1 MRTAQ
6 IGPDLRLIQTVNCSL
21 QQEEWE
27 EKKTEKKSENKM
39 GTVDVMSYKILST

>member
-6 IGPDLRLIQTVNCSL
+6 IRPDLRLIQTVNCSL
-21 QQEEWE
+21 QQEEW